1 MTVALRADPWDPE
14 NTLFAPDQRTKE
26 KLMDMTCRASVPFK
40 TVSLPRREEG
50 PASLAHMEAQLF
62 ADVLGQEHI
71 TTTLK
76 NQVESGR
83 VSHAYVFSGSRGT
96 GKTTTAKILARAV
109 NCAHPVNGEP
119 CGECEYCLAAADSA
133 DIIELDAASNNGVDD
148 VRAIIDKARFTPLKL
163 KKKVYIIDEAH
174 MLSRPAFN
182 ALLKTLEEPPE
193 HVLFILATTEPQSI
207 PATILSRCQRFDFH
221 RIGVE
226 DIISCVRSAVNKA
239 GAEIDDEGL
248 LVIARAA
255 EGGMRDA
262 LSIADQC
269 IAFCGNKVSARD
281 IYGVLGGMDSSFLF
295 TTADALINGD
305 AALAVR
311 SLDSVIEQG
320 RDMGVFAA
328 DMAKHFRALLIAKL
342 CGRSEDILSCTP
354 DTMARYIEQASRCGE
369 TRLRSAVDALMDAV
383 SGMRYLSL
391 PRVRLESA
399 FIRIAS
405 PDKAADT
412 DASGLMERLEAMET
426 KLATIEKGGFTIVLP
441 SAQVSASAAE
451 QIQTAEPQQI
461 VAPQQAE
468 TEPAKPQ
475 PAAKPQQ
482 SNAKA
487 LWETVR
493 RAIQI
498 KNPTLAVLGMKCECQ
513 IEGDALFVRFPK
525 RTIADAFMK
534 PEMLKVAQDAL
545 SAAANG
551 MSMRY
556 GAAEMKNESV
566 AETAKKAFGS
576 MIEIVE

>member
-1 MTVALRADPWDPE
+1 MAYQALYRKYRPQQ
-14 NTLFAPDQRTKE
+14 F
-26 KLMDMTCRASVPFK
+26 C
-40 TVSLPRREEG
+40 
-50 PASLAHMEAQLF
+50 
-62 ADVLGQEHI
+62 DVLGQEHI

-133 DIIELDAASNNGVDD
+133 DIIELDAASNTSVDD
-148 VRAIIDKARFTPLKL
+148 MRAIIDKARFTPLKL

-174 MLSRPAFN
+174 MLSRAAFN

-207 PATILSRCQRFDFH
+207 PATIISRCQRFDFH

-239 GAEIDDEGL
+239 GANIDDEGL

-255 EGGMRDA
+255 DGGMRDA

-269 IAFCGNKVSARD
+269 IAFCGNNVTARD

-295 TTADALINGD
+295 STADALINGD
-305 AALAVR
+305 AALAIR

-320 RDMGVFAA
+320 RDMSVFAN

-342 CGRSEDILSCTP
+342 CGKSEDILSCTP

-369 TRLRSAVDALMDAV
+369 TRLRAALDVLMDAV
-383 SGMRYLSL
+383 SGIRYISL
-391 PRVRLESA
+391 PRVKLESA

-405 PDKAADT
+405 PEKTAAEDT
-412 DASGLMERLEAMET
+412 NGLMERLEAMET
-426 KLATIEKGGFTIVLP
+426 KLSEMVKGGYAPVQA
-441 SAQVSASAAE
+441 AQQTAAAVPVQTESVPTQAANTAPQNTNTQQTAIPAAVSAKGG
-451 QIQTAEPQQI
+451 ID
-461 VAPQQAE
+461 V
-468 TEPAKPQ
+468 
-475 PAAKPQQ
+475 
-482 SNAKA
+482 NA
-487 LWETVR
+487 LWDYICD
-493 RAIQI
+493 AL
-498 KNPTLAVLGMKCECQ
+498 KNNSPALPTLGKMGECR
-513 IEGDALFVRFPK
+513 IEGNIFHVCLPNQGIINMFTVPNN
-525 RTIADAFMK
+525 
-534 PEMLKVAQDAL
+534 LKTAQDAL
-545 SAAANG
+545 DAKVSG
-551 MSMRY
+551 LTIRY
-556 GAAEMKNESV
+556 TTKEKSSESLT
-566 AETAKKAFGS
+566 ETAKKAFGS

>member
-1 MTVALRADPWDPE
+1 MAASKWYNYYGRKLWRLTMAYQALYRKYRP
-14 NTLFAPDQRTKE
+14 
-26 KLMDMTCRASVPFK
+26 
-40 TVSLPRREEG
+40 
-50 PASLAHMEAQLF
+50 QLF

-226 DIISCVRSAVNKA
+226 DIISCVRSAVTKA

-369 TRLRSAVDALMDAV
+369 TRLRSAVDALMDSV

-405 PDKAADT
+405 PDKAAEA
-412 DASGLMERLEAMET
+412 DANGLMERLEAMET
-426 KLATIEKGGFTIVLP
+426 KLAAIEKGGFTIAQP
-441 SAQVSASAAE
+441 AAQVSAPAAE
-451 QIQTAEPQQI
+451 QTQTAEPRQTI
-461 VAPQQAE
+461 APQQAE
-468 TEPAKPQ
+468 TAPAKPQ
-475 PAAKPQQ
+475 PEAKLQQ

-551 MSMRY
+551 MSIRF

>member
-1 MTVALRADPWDPE
+1 MAYQALYRKYRP
-14 NTLFAPDQRTKE
+14 
-26 KLMDMTCRASVPFK
+26 
-40 TVSLPRREEG
+40 
-50 PASLAHMEAQLF
+50 QLF

-76 NQVESGR
+76 NQVENGR

-207 PATILSRCQRFDFH
+207 PATILSRCQRFDFRRIPTESIAGRLKFDFH

-405 PDKAADT
+405 PDKAAEA

-426 KLATIEKGGFTIVLP
+426 KLAAIEKGGFTIAQP
-441 SAQVSASAAE
+441 AAQVSAPAAE
-451 QIQTAEPQQI
+451 QTQTAEPRQTI
-461 VAPQQAE
+461 APQQAE
-468 TEPAKPQ
+468 TAPAKPQ
-475 PAAKPQQ
+475 PEAKLQQ

-551 MSMRY
+551 MSIRF

>member
-1 MTVALRADPWDPE
+1 MAYQALYRKYRP
-14 NTLFAPDQRTKE
+14 
-26 KLMDMTCRASVPFK
+26 
-40 TVSLPRREEG
+40 
-50 PASLAHMEAQLF
+50 QLF

-405 PDKAADT
+405 PDKAANT
-412 DASGLMERLEAMET
+412 DANGLMERLEAMET
-426 KLATIEKGGFTIVLP
+426 KLAAIEKGGFTIAQP
-441 SAQVSASAAE
+441 AAQVSVPAAE
-451 QIQTAEPQQI
+451 QTQTAEPRQTI
-461 VAPQQAE
+461 APQQAE
-468 TEPAKPQ
+468 TARAKPQ
-475 PAAKPQQ
+475 PEAKLQQ

-551 MSMRY
+551 MSIRF

-566 AETAKKAFGS
+566 AEKAKKAFGS

>member
-1 MTVALRADPWDPE
+1 MAYQALYRKYRP
-14 NTLFAPDQRTKE
+14 
-26 KLMDMTCRASVPFK
+26 
-40 TVSLPRREEG
+40 
-50 PASLAHMEAQLF
+50 QLF

-342 CGRSEDILSCTP
+342 CGRSEDILNCTP

-405 PDKAADT
+405 PDKAAEA
-412 DASGLMERLEAMET
+412 DANGLMERLEAMET
-426 KLATIEKGGFTIVLP
+426 KLAAIEKGGFTR
-441 SAQVSASAAE
+441 ADADGRTAADHCAPTGGDCARKAAARG
-451 QIQTAEPQQI
+451 QTAAVQRQGI
-461 VAPQQAE
+461 VGNGAQGNTNKE
-468 TEPAKPQ
+468 
-475 PAAKPQQ
+475 
-482 SNAKA
+482 SNACGA
-487 LWETVR
+487 GHEVRMPNRGR
-493 RAIQI
+493 RAVCPLPEAHHCGCVHEAGNAEGCAGRAERRG
-498 KNPTLAVLGMKCECQ
+498 KRHEHTLRRGGNEERIRGGKGK
-513 IEGDALFVRFPK
+513 EGFRPDDR
-525 RTIADAFMK
+525 D
-534 PEMLKVAQDAL
+534 
-545 SAAANG
+545 S
-551 MSMRY
+551 
-556 GAAEMKNESV
+556 
-566 AETAKKAFGS
+566 
-576 MIEIVE
+576 

>member
-1 MTVALRADPWDPE
+1 MAYQALYRKYRP
-14 NTLFAPDQRTKE
+14 
-26 KLMDMTCRASVPFK
+26 
-40 TVSLPRREEG
+40 
-50 PASLAHMEAQLF
+50 QLF

-405 PDKAADT
+405 PDKAAEA

-426 KLATIEKGGFTIVLP
+426 KLAAIEKGGFTIAQPAV
-441 SAQVSASAAE
+441 QVSAPAAE
-451 QIQTAEPQQI
+451 KRAETA
-461 VAPQQAE
+461 APQQTVMQGQAN
-468 TEPAKPQ
+468 PAPQ
-475 PAAKPQQ
+475 KQQ
-482 SNAKA
+482 QAGA
-487 LWETVR
+487 RELWETVR

-534 PEMLKVAQDAL
+534 PEMMKVAQDAL

-551 MSMRY
+551 MSIRF

-566 AETAKKAFGS
+566 AEKAKKAFGS

>member
-1 MTVALRADPWDPE
+1 MAYQALYRKYRP
-14 NTLFAPDQRTKE
+14 
-26 KLMDMTCRASVPFK
+26 
-40 TVSLPRREEG
+40 
-50 PASLAHMEAQLF
+50 QLF

-281 IYGVLGGMDSSFLF
+281 IYGVLGGMDS
-295 TTADALINGD
+295 
-305 AALAVR
+305 
-311 SLDSVIEQG
+311 
-320 RDMGVFAA
+320 
-328 DMAKHFRALLIAKL
+328 
-342 CGRSEDILSCTP
+342 
-354 DTMARYIEQASRCGE
+354 
-369 TRLRSAVDALMDAV
+369 
-383 SGMRYLSL
+383 
-391 PRVRLESA
+391 
-399 FIRIAS
+399 
-405 PDKAADT
+405 
-412 DASGLMERLEAMET
+412 
-426 KLATIEKGGFTIVLP
+426 
-441 SAQVSASAAE
+441 
-451 QIQTAEPQQI
+451 
-461 VAPQQAE
+461 
-468 TEPAKPQ
+468 
-475 PAAKPQQ
+475 
-482 SNAKA
+482 
-487 LWETVR
+487 
-493 RAIQI
+493 
-498 KNPTLAVLGMKCECQ
+498 
-513 IEGDALFVRFPK
+513 
-525 RTIADAFMK
+525 
-534 PEMLKVAQDAL
+534 
-545 SAAANG
+545 
-551 MSMRY
+551 
-556 GAAEMKNESV
+556 
-566 AETAKKAFGS
+566 
-576 MIEIVE
+576 

>member
-1 MTVALRADPWDPE
+1 MAYQALYRKYRP
-14 NTLFAPDQRTKE
+14 
-26 KLMDMTCRASVPFK
+26 
-40 TVSLPRREEG
+40 
-50 PASLAHMEAQLF
+50 QLF

-405 PDKAADT
+405 PDKAAEA
-412 DASGLMERLEAMET
+412 DANGLMERLEAMET
-426 KLATIEKGGFTIVLP
+426 KLAAIEKGGFTIAQP
-441 SAQVSASAAE
+441 AAQVSVPAAE
-451 QIQTAEPQQI
+451 QTQTAEPRQTI
-461 VAPQQAE
+461 APQQAE
-468 TEPAKPQ
+468 TAPAKQQ
-475 PAAKPQQ
+475 P
-482 SNAKA
+482 NAKA
-487 LWETVR
+487 LC

-545 SAAANG
+545 SAASNG
-551 MSMRY
+551 MSIRF

-566 AETAKKAFGS
+566 AEKAKKAFGS

>member
-1 MTVALRADPWDPE
+1 MAYQALYRKYRP
-14 NTLFAPDQRTKE
+14 
-26 KLMDMTCRASVPFK
+26 
-40 TVSLPRREEG
+40 
-50 PASLAHMEAQLF
+50 QLF

-226 DIISCVRSAVNKA
+226 DIISCVRSAVTKA

-399 FIRIAS
+399 FIRIA
-405 PDKAADT
+405 
-412 DASGLMERLEAMET
+412 
-426 KLATIEKGGFTIVLP
+426 
-441 SAQVSASAAE
+441 
-451 QIQTAEPQQI
+451 
-461 VAPQQAE
+461 
-468 TEPAKPQ
+468 
-475 PAAKPQQ
+475 
-482 SNAKA
+482 
-487 LWETVR
+487 
-493 RAIQI
+493 
-498 KNPTLAVLGMKCECQ
+498 
-513 IEGDALFVRFPK
+513 
-525 RTIADAFMK
+525 IA
-534 PEMLKVAQDAL
+534 
-545 SAAANG
+545 
-551 MSMRY
+551 R
-556 GAAEMKNESV
+556 
-566 AETAKKAFGS
+566 
-576 MIEIVE
+576 

>member
-1 MTVALRADPWDPE
+1 MITAFGDFVG
-14 NTLFAPDQRTKE
+14 
-26 KLMDMTCRASVPFK
+26 
-40 TVSLPRREEG
+40 REELVS
-50 PASLAHMEAQLF
+50 SLERMSEEENVPGA
-62 ADVLGQEHI
+62 VLIEGQRGSGKK
-71 TTTLK
+71 TL
-76 NQVESGR
+76 
-83 VSHAYVFSGSRGT
+83 
-96 GKTTTAKILARAV
+96 AKS
-109 NCAHPVNGEP
+109 
-119 CGECEYCLAAADSA
+119 LAAAILCKSREKRPCGVCSSCKKA
-133 DIIELDAASNNGVDD
+133 VTGHPDILLENGGDKGVLSVDD
-148 VRAIIDKARFTPLKL
+148 IRRLRKEASVMPVESSRKVMIITGSMAP
-163 KKKVYIIDEAH
+163 
-174 MLSRPAFN
+174 PAQN
-182 ALLKTLEEPPE
+182 ALLKTLEEPPA
-193 HVLFILATTEPQSI
+193 HVIFILATTEVHKL

-320 RDMGVFAA
+320 RDMGVFAS

-405 PDKAADT
+405 PDKAAEA
-412 DASGLMERLEAMET
+412 DANGLMERLEAMET
-426 KLATIEKGGFTIVLP
+426 KLAAIEKGGFTIAQP
-441 SAQVSASAAE
+441 AAQVSAPAAE
-451 QIQTAEPQQI
+451 QTQTAEPRQTI
-461 VAPQQAE
+461 APQQAE
-468 TEPAKPQ
+468 TAPAKPQ
-475 PAAKPQQ
+475 PEAKLQQ

-551 MSMRY
+551 MSIRF

-566 AETAKKAFGS
+566 AEKAKKAFGS

>member
-1 MTVALRADPWDPE
+1 MAYQALYRKYRP
-14 NTLFAPDQRTKE
+14 
-26 KLMDMTCRASVPFK
+26 
-40 TVSLPRREEG
+40 
-50 PASLAHMEAQLF
+50 QLF

-76 NQVESGR
+76 NQVVSGR

-109 NCAHPVNGEP
+109 NCAHPVDGEP

-269 IAFCGNKVSARD
+269 IAFCGNNVSARD

-311 SLDSVIEQG
+311 SLDSVIGQG
-320 RDMGVFAA
+320 RDMGVFAS

-383 SGMRYLSL
+383 SGIRYLAL

-405 PDKAADT
+405 PERTADA
-412 DASGLMERLEAMET
+412 DADGLTERLEAMEA
-426 KLATIEKGGFTIVLP
+426 KLAAIERGGVAISNTAVQP
-441 SAQVSASAAE
+441 SAPAAE
-451 QIQTAEPQQI
+451 KRAEAA
-461 VAPQQAE
+461 APQQTVMQGQAN
-468 TEPAKPQ
+468 PAPQ
-475 PAAKPQQ
+475 KQQLAGAKE
-482 SNAKA
+482 

-498 KNPTLAVLGMKCECQ
+498 KNPTLAVLGMKCECE
-513 IEGDALFVRFPK
+513 IEGDVLFVRFPK
-525 RTIADAFMK
+525 RTIAEAFMK
-534 PEMLKVAQDAL
+534 PEMHKAAQDAL
-545 SAAANG
+545 SAASNG
-551 MSMRY
+551 MSIRY
-556 GAAEMKNESV
+556 GTAEAKNESV
-566 AETAKKAFGS
+566 AEAAKKAFGS
-576 MIEIVE
+576 IIEIVE

>member
-1 MTVALRADPWDPE
+1 
-14 NTLFAPDQRTKE
+14 
-26 KLMDMTCRASVPFK
+26 
-40 TVSLPRREEG
+40 
-50 PASLAHMEAQLF
+50 
-62 ADVLGQEHI
+62 
-71 TTTLK
+71 
-76 NQVESGR
+76 
-83 VSHAYVFSGSRGT
+83 
-96 GKTTTAKILARAV
+96 
-109 NCAHPVNGEP
+109 
-119 CGECEYCLAAADSA
+119 
-133 DIIELDAASNNGVDD
+133 
-148 VRAIIDKARFTPLKL
+148 
-163 KKKVYIIDEAH
+163 

-354 DTMARYIEQASRCGE
+354 DTMARYIE
-369 TRLRSAVDALMDAV
+369 RSGCAYGRGIGNEIPFIA
-383 SGMRYLSL
+383 
-391 PRVRLESA
+391 ESA
-399 FIRIAS
+399 AGKRVYTHSIA
-405 PDKAADT
+405 
-412 DASGLMERLEAMET
+412 R
-426 KLATIEKGGFTIVLP
+426 
-441 SAQVSASAAE
+441 
-451 QIQTAEPQQI
+451 
-461 VAPQQAE
+461 
-468 TEPAKPQ
+468 
-475 PAAKPQQ
+475 
-482 SNAKA
+482 
-487 LWETVR
+487 
-493 RAIQI
+493 
-498 KNPTLAVLGMKCECQ
+498 
-513 IEGDALFVRFPK
+513 
-525 RTIADAFMK
+525 
-534 PEMLKVAQDAL
+534 
-545 SAAANG
+545 
-551 MSMRY
+551 
-556 GAAEMKNESV
+556 
-566 AETAKKAFGS
+566 
-576 MIEIVE
+576 